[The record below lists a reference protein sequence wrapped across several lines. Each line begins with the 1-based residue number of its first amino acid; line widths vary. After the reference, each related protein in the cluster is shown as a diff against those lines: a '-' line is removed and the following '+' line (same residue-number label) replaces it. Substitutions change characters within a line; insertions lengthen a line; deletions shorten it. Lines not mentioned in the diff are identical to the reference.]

1 MVANEPQQQQE
12 ERKEVKLIQS
22 PNDNNKYRYLKLK
35 NDLEVVLVSDE
46 STDQSSCCLAI
57 NIGSLCN
64 PREIE
69 GLAHFLEHM
78 LFLGTEKFPV
88 EKEFVN
94 FIYLNGGTYNGTTS
108 ANKTNYYFTVNQE
121 SFEEALDRFSSF
133 FISPLMNEDAVN
145 RELNAVDSEH
155 NNNMQKDHWRMDR
168 IINDQF
174 EGHPMSMFFTGDSS
188 TLKRDDIREK
198 VVEFYQSYYSANLMK
213 VCIFGRES
221 LDQLE
226 EYANKY
232 FLPIVN
238 KDVKVPK
245 LPPLTI
251 TSKSSIMIE
260 AEPTQDMDLLKFV
273 FPIPDEK
280 LCFSKNYKSSS
291 ATILSHILGHECE
304 GSLFS
309 VLFNKDY
316 AFSLSISS
324 NSFYENMNKF
334 EIQIHLTKTGL
345 ENVDEIIALLFQSF
359 EFDTPEYFFIEK
371 KILSEINWKSFQKS
385 APANTTQAITSNLFR
400 VERPEDTLKYNN
412 FLEKFE
418 PQKIKEIQS
427 YLRPDNMIC
436 LFYSS
441 TKFKGK
447 TTEIEPHYKIK
458 FNKRYIDQTD
468 YDKWKSFPK
477 NTNLFVPK
485 ENPFLPIDTT
495 IKAPQDHSIHIPKE
509 VYNNN
514 GVKVYHSL
522 DHRFNSPKAR
532 VNIRFEL
539 TSYGNNQS
547 MVMWNL
553 LKKSLKEVLNE
564 KILYYLS
571 VLDFSMK
578 LQILTTHVEFQCYSF
593 NDIIFTA
600 LGKVFDF
607 LMNLELN
614 DMQFK
619 RIKEK
624 VAKRFLKSH
633 HLSPYQISMRHLSL
647 HTFNCNSMLLD
658 KQDYLKKVT
667 KSEFLN
673 YFKSLFSYVNFSIMV
688 VGNASVEDACAF
700 GEKINSFTNRN
711 SACPGDV
718 FKLAR
723 VNLPSN
729 TITHEKE
736 FLYDANQTNCSSS
749 ISFLVGQFNRKTYA
763 TTLVISSILGSA
775 YFEELRTKQQFGYVV
790 NCASDCT
797 GNAISMRCIVQSHTK
812 TPEEIFDATMDFFVD
827 FEKTLDYF
835 KTNPSDFN
843 DLIENCQKQNTVKQ
857 QSNSAQSSLYWNFF
871 TFCGDFEFEKKKY
884 EDIGKIT
891 FDDVK
896 QYYLDHLSPKTA
908 NLRIF
913 AAHCYPQSYQI
924 PDDVKPFGNTKVNL
938 LKKNEHDNFR
948 ENHGYLSSK
957 VNL

>member
-1 MVANEPQQQQE
+1 MVAKKQEGEE
-12 ERKEVKLIQS
+12 ERREIKLIQS
-22 PNDNNKYRYLKLK
+22 PNDNNKYRYIKLK
-35 NDLEVVLVSDE
+35 NGLEVVLVSDE
-46 STDQSSCCLAI
+46 TTDQSSCCLAI

-94 FIYLNGGTYNGTTS
+94 FIYLNGGSYNGTTS
-108 ANKTNYYFTVNQE
+108 VNQE
-121 SFEEALDRFSSF
+121 SFEEAIDRFSSF

-168 IINDQF
+168 IVNDQF

-198 VVEFYQSYYSANLMK
+198 VVEFYQRYYSANLMK

-232 FLPIVN
+232 FLPIEN
-238 KDVKVPK
+238 KNVQVPK

-251 TSKSSIMIE
+251 TSKSIMIE

-280 LCFSKNYKSSS
+280 LCFSKNYKNAS
-291 ATILSHILGHECE
+291 ATILTHILGHECE

-316 AFSLSISS
+316 AFSLGSSS
-324 NSFYENMNKF
+324 NSYYENMNKL

-345 ENVDEIIALLFQSF
+345 ENVDEVIALLFQSF
-359 EFDTPEYFFIEK
+359 EFDTPEYLFREK
-371 KILSEINWKSFQKS
+371 KSLSEINWRSFQKS
-385 APANTTQAITSNLFR
+385 SPANTTQAITSNLFR
-400 VERPEDTLKYNN
+400 VETPEDTLKYNH
-412 FLEKFE
+412 FLEKFVPE
-418 PQKIKEIQS
+418 EIKEIQS

-447 TTEIEPHYKIK
+447 TTEIEPHYNIK
-458 FNKRYIDQTD
+458 FNKRYIEQSDF
-468 YDKWKSFPK
+468 DKWKSFPK

-509 VYNNN
+509 VYDNN

-532 VNIRFEL
+532 VNTRFEF
-539 TSYGNNQS
+539 TSYGNTQS

-571 VLDFSMK
+571 VIDFSMK
-578 LQILTTHVEFQCYSF
+578 LQILTTHVELQCYSF

-600 LGKVFDF
+600 LGKIFHF
-607 LMNLELN
+607 LFNLDLN

-624 VAKRFLKSH
+624 VEKRFLSSH

-667 KSEFLN
+667 KSEFLC
-673 YFKSLFSYVNFSIMV
+673 YFKSLFSYINFSVMV

-700 GEKINSFTNRN
+700 GETLNSFTRN

-729 TITHEKE
+729 TITHQKE
-736 FLYDANQTNCSSS
+736 FLYDTNQTNCSSC

-775 YFEELRTKQQFGYVV
+775 YFEELRTKKQFGYVV
-790 NCASDCT
+790 NCSTDCS
-797 GNAISMRCIVQSHTK
+797 GNAISIRCIVQSHTK
-812 TPEEIFDATMDFFVD
+812 TPEEIFDSTMDFFVE
-827 FEKTLDYF
+827 FESTLDYF
-835 KTNPSDFN
+835 KSNPSDFK

-857 QSNSAQSSLYWNFF
+857 QSNNAQSTFYWNFF
-871 TFCGDFEFEKKKY
+871 TFCGDFEFEKKKF

-891 FDDVK
+891 FEDVK
-896 QYYLDHLSPKTA
+896 QYYLNHLSPNTA

-924 PDDVKPFGNTKVNL
+924 PDDVKPFGNAKVNL
-938 LKKNEHDNFR
+938 LKKYEHDNFK

-957 VNL
+957 INL